1 MDTTLSS
8 RKIAAFVDSTIPY
21 FYLPLDIC
29 QKFESA
35 FGITWNNDVQAYL
48 INDTQHRA
56 LEAQNASVTSTLSNL
71 TVGRPVNISLPYA
84 AFDLVADYPLV
95 IDSSR
100 YFPLMRA
107 ANESQYTL
115 GRTFLQ
121 EA

>member
-1 MDTTLSS
+1 MDTTLSP
-8 RKIAAFVDSTIPY
+8 RKIARLRRFHHTL
-21 FYLPLDIC
+21 FLPSLRHLSEIR
-29 QKFESA
+29 SA

-71 TVGRPVNISLPYA
+71 TVGRPVDISLPYA

>member
-1 MDTTLSS
+1 
-8 RKIAAFVDSTIPY
+8 
-21 FYLPLDIC
+21 
-29 QKFESA
+29 
-35 FGITWNNDVQAYL
+35 
-48 INDTQHRA
+48 
-56 LEAQNASVTSTLSNL
+56 
-71 TVGRPVNISLPYA
+71 LPYA